1 MQIRVKNTGTRSGA
15 ESVLLYFTPPHV
27 HNAPRKQ
34 LIGFEKIYLEPHE
47 AKNVVFKVDPCKD
60 LSIADEEGERKLAF
74 GKHIFQIGNL
84 RKYVVLRPSVERKAS
99 ADGKPVNY

>member
-1 MQIRVKNTGTRSGA
+1 M
-15 ESVLLYFTPPHV
+15 

-47 AKNVVFKVDPCKD
+47 AKNVVFKVDVCKD

-74 GKHIFQIGNL
+74 GKHVFQIGNL
-84 RKYVVLRPSVERKAS
+84 RKYVVLRPSIKQKVS
-99 ADGKPVNY
+99 TDWKPVNY